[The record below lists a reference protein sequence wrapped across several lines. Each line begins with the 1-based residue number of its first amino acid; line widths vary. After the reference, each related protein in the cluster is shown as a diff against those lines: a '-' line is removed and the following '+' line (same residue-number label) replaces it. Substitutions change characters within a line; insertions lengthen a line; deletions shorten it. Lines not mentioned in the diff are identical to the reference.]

1 MHPRVA
7 GGHLIQTGGDLSLG
21 QKAVANQLAAAVG
34 SELLMRSNPLGDLLL
49 NGLGKHPLGSLAEKA
64 RKNIVGRDWQA
75 ESGGVNFLHGGVLL
89 EKKVASQTPFSP
101 STPPLS
107 IILRP
112 QDSVI
117 SLHDRLQKSWPN

>member
-1 MHPRVA
+1 MHPRLLD
-7 GGHLIQTGGDLSLG
+7 GNLTQTGDDLSLG

-75 ESGGVNFLHGGVLL
+75 QGGGGNFLHGGVLL
-89 EKKVASQTPFSP
+89 EKKAAS
-101 STPPLS
+101 
-107 IILRP
+107 
-112 QDSVI
+112 
-117 SLHDRLQKSWPN
+117 

>member
-64 RKNIVGRDWQA
+64 RKNIVGRWRA
-75 ESGGVNFLHGGVLL
+75 PGLCTRGYESRVGVRKPAVCCGSGG
-89 EKKVASQTPFSP
+89 
-101 STPPLS
+101 
-107 IILRP
+107 
-112 QDSVI
+112 
-117 SLHDRLQKSWPN
+117 